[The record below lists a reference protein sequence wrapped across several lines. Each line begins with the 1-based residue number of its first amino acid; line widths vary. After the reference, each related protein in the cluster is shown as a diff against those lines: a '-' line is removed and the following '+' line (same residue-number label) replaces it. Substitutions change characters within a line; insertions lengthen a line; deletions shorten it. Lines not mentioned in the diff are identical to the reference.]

1 MFGIFSI
8 IPEDVE
14 KGSSGFIYTKTAKWR
29 TTMFKA
35 CLKLII
41 LTSITLLFGSYAG
54 AQDSV
59 AKPAV
64 LHVGVAPDYPP
75 IIFKLNGQITG
86 AEADLAKMLAK
97 EINRS
102 VQFVELGWDE
112 LIPALMEQKIDI
124 IMSGMTIT
132 EARRVRI
139 DFTDHYLKSGL
150 LTLIRTEDAS
160 KYNSVKSIKENYVTI
175 GVVAG
180 TTGEAF
186 VRKTFP
192 LARVVTF
199 AKASS
204 APFEIRNRRIDMF
217 INDAPSIIWL
227 ASENEADLTGVWI
240 LLNTEYLGW
249 GVRRGDQQFLDQVN
263 SVLGVWRKNGTLKQV
278 LVKWMPYLKRSD
290 LSGMIE

>member
-1 MFGIFSI
+1 M
-8 IPEDVE
+8 
-14 KGSSGFIYTKTAKWR
+14 YTNTVKWR
-29 TTMFKA
+29 ATMFKA
-35 CLKLII
+35 CARLII
-41 LTSITLLFGSYAG
+41 FISIMLFFGSYAG
-54 AQDSV
+54 AQDSS

-64 LHVGVAPDYPP
+64 LRVGVTPDYPP
-75 IIFKLNGQITG
+75 IIFKLSGQITG
-86 AEADLAKMLAK
+86 VEADLAKMLGK
-97 EINRS
+97 EINRP

-132 EARRVRI
+132 EARKVRI

-160 KYNSVKSIKENYVTI
+160 KYNSLKSIKENYVTI

-186 VRKTFP
+186 VRKNFP

-217 INDAPSIIWL
+217 INDAPSIVWL

-249 GVRRGDQQFLDQVN
+249 GVRRGNQQFLDQVN
-263 SVLGVWRKNGTLKQV
+263 SVLSAWRKNGTLKQV

>member
-1 MFGIFSI
+1 
-8 IPEDVE
+8 
-14 KGSSGFIYTKTAKWR
+14 
-29 TTMFKA
+29 MFKA
-35 CLKLII
+35 CVKLII
-41 LTSITLLFGSYAG
+41 LTLITLLFSSYAG
-54 AQDSV
+54 AEDSG

-64 LHVGVAPDYPP
+64 LRVGVAPDYPP

-86 AEADLAKMLAK
+86 VEADLARMLAK

-112 LIPALMEQKIDI
+112 LIPALMEEKIDI

-132 EARRVRI
+132 EARKVRI

-160 KYNSVKSIKENYVTI
+160 KYNSVETIKESYATI

-186 VRKTFP
+186 VRKLFP

-199 AKASS
+199 VKASS

-227 ASENEADLTGVWI
+227 ASENEADLAGVWK

-249 GVRRGDQQFLDQVN
+249 GVRRGDQQFLDRVN
-263 SVLGVWRKNGTLKQV
+263 SILSTWRKNGTLKQV
-278 LVKWMPYLKRSD
+278 LVKWMPYLNRSD